1 MIRYLTELSLEAF
14 TEAARN
20 VPYQQI
26 DSDLFPGIDLWVRR
40 DDLIDPLISGNKAY
54 KLIYNLLEAREQ
66 GKDTIVT
73 CGGAWSN
80 HIHASA
86 VAGQRFGFKTIGII
100 RGERP
105 PVLSAML
112 QDAERF
118 GMELRF
124 VSRSLYRQRDK
135 PEFLMQAGL
144 ADMDYWYIP
153 EGGAN
158 LEGVKGVQ
166 MLAKVI
172 RDTSPVAFHECWL
185 PCGTGL
191 TLGALTCGS
200 LRSVELRGV
209 AVLKGEAAIQQAATG
224 WSQKSSKEFGSVQV
238 LAGGHCGGYAR
249 VDQALIEF
257 ISSCQ
262 EQISVPLD
270 WVYVAKAALK
280 LKKSVDSR
288 NKIPLQAQEQ
298 INVLLLHTGGL
309 QGNRGRMVAF

>member
-1 MIRYLTELSLEAF
+1 MTRYLTELSLEAF
-14 TEAARN
+14 TKAARN

-54 KLIYNLLEAREQ
+54 KLIFNLLEAREQ

-80 HIHASA
+80 HIHATA
-86 VAGQRFGFKTIGII
+86 AAGQRFGFKTIGII

-124 VSRSLYRQRDK
+124 VSRSVYRERDK
-135 PEFLMQAGL
+135 PGFSGEFGAGENS
-144 ADMDYWYIP
+144 WYVP

-158 LEGVKGVQ
+158 AQGAKGVQ
-166 MLAKVI
+166 ILGDVI
-172 RDTSPVAFHECWL
+172 REGAPVEFDEYWL

-191 TLGALTCGS
+191 TLGALAS
-200 LRSVELRGV
+200 SSPSSVTVRGV
-209 AVLKGEAAIQQAATG
+209 AVLKAGQGICRTAEA
-224 WSQKSSKEFGSVQV
+224 WSQQKSNKSAPFEV
-238 LAGGHCGGYAR
+238 LSRGHCGGYAKI
-249 VDQALIEF
+249 DLALSEFFSAIQAQAKI
-257 ISSCQ
+257 
-262 EQISVPLD
+262 PLD
-270 WVYVAKAALK
+270 WVYVAKAALEASK
-280 LKKSVDSR
+280 QSASR
-288 NKIPLQAQEQ
+288 EIFPSLGRGRVKA
-298 INVLLLHTGGL
+298 LLIHTGGL
-309 QGNRGRMVAF
+309 QGNRGISVS